1 MVKNRNGRIKLSEKE
16 KLIKYLIENK
26 TPQSIMTLSG
36 ATLIDY
42 KNTYNLVSKLEPEVI
57 SKEKI
62 GNTSLIKIKLTPN
75 PEIFSLEDK
84 RMAQFLKE
92 NKQLGLLKQD
102 IESIDYPFLIALVFG
117 SYVKKTP
124 TKNSDIDLCI
134 ISDNEEKI
142 KELISKLE
150 LLPLK
155 LEIYTFTKNEFE
167 SMLKTKEENVGK
179 EIVKNNILLYGI
191 ENYYNLVSKWMK
203 KE

>member
-1 MVKNRNGRIKLSEKE
+1 MVKNRNGRIKLSVKE
-16 KLIKYLIENK
+16 KLLKYLIENK